1 MLLVGC
7 TSTVPAP
14 AADALDLTVP
24 RGVTD
29 APLLAGPELR
39 ISADAVF
46 VAGRQQ
52 VTLVGGRVA
61 VSEFA
66 GQSAT
71 VVRDAL
77 AAEADRGRKQAAEA
91 GHTWDE
97 RVVVLAD
104 HATPFFTFID
114 ALFTARLSGFG
125 SYDLVVTDGR
135 VRHRHPLSPPL
146 EWFPL
151 DPDIKRERPLN
162 PVFTVRPDGVS
173 VSLGG
178 WSERRFGLAAA
189 CPPAP
194 NGCYDYAAIG
204 AYAAELKAMVPNEV
218 VATFRVDG
226 AVPLQAV
233 VTLID
238 AVGGVDCRISR
249 ALAGERVPDECLFW
263 QAIVNLDPPLRLA
276 DVAAP

>member
-1 MLLVGC
+1 VKTFQAQCRIDTPVEVDYYRNGGILHVDG
-7 TSTVPAP
+7 AR
-14 AADALDLTVP
+14 AGG
-24 RGVTD
+24 R
-29 APLLAGPELR
+29 AGP
-39 ISADAVF
+39 D
-46 VAGRQQ
+46 
-52 VTLVGGRVA
+52 
-61 VSEFA
+61 
-66 GQSAT
+66 
-71 VVRDAL
+71 
-77 AAEADRGRKQAAEA
+77 
-91 GHTWDE
+91 
-97 RVVVLAD
+97 
-104 HATPFFTFID
+104 
-114 ALFTARLSGFG
+114 
-125 SYDLVVTDGR
+125 
-135 VRHRHPLSPPL
+135 
-146 EWFPL
+146 PL